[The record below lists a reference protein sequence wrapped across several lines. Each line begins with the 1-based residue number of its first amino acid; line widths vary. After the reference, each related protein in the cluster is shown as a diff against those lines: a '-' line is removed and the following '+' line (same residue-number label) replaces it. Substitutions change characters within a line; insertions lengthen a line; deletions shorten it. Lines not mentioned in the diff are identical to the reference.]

1 MRNIIFLDTTLRDGE
16 QAAGFALP
24 FSGRILM
31 AEKLAESGIDILEAG
46 FPLSSPAECRS
57 CAEIISALAGTPTVL
72 SLMARGRAEEIR
84 DTAALLKKGNSLL
97 HVSFPSSFGHIR
109 NKLNLAPGK
118 LLERAKELVTYAC
131 GLVPAVECGAEDA
144 TRSDFD
150 FLCDYCE
157 TVIAAGAR
165 VVNIADTLGV
175 AAPEEISEL
184 VGGLLKRVGGFADG
198 SARLSIHCHN
208 DRGLAVANTLA
219 AVRAGAAQVETTLCG
234 VGDRAGNAAGEAV
247 LANLAAHPELY
258 RGKSKISME
267 RLLECALH
275 FCRLS
280 GCPPPAGHP
289 FLGNRIHAH
298 ASGIHQD
305 GIRKFRGAYGGESEA
320 DRLVPERIV
329 LSRHSG
335 ASGVMLLAESCH
347 LPIDPRAAARILGDV
362 KSRNLPSLG
371 FTEFLRLY
379 YKNSGPRPFPDTL
392 FDIKDVF
399 GGFEDRH
406 CNVTVLRSN
415 GESFPGKGSD
425 MLSAVLDAVVRMSG
439 RNLIPRRVEMRM
451 MDGVCRCYM
460 EVFVAWEP
468 PFAVER
474 IGTEPA
480 RLTAQCL
487 LDALNFH
494 LVKELHA

>member
-1 MRNIIFLDTTLRDGE
+1 MRNITFLDTTLRDGE

-24 FSGRILM
+24 LPARILM

-46 FPLSSPAECRS
+46 FPLSSPAEYRS
-57 CAEIISALAGTPTVL
+57 CAEIVSVLAGTSTKL
-72 SLMARGRAEEIR
+72 SLMTRGRAEEIR

-97 HVSFPSSFGHIR
+97 HISFPVSFEHIR
-109 NKLNLAPGK
+109 NKLNLRPGK
-118 LLERAKELVTYAC
+118 LLEQTSTLVAYAA
-131 GLVPAVECGAEDA
+131 GLVPMIECGAEDA
-144 TRSDFD
+144 TRADFD

-157 TVIAAGAR
+157 TVTAAGAR

-175 AAPEEISEL
+175 STPEQIFEL
-184 VGGLLKRVGGFADG
+184 VSNLMKRVGKFADG
-198 SARLSIHCHN
+198 TARLSIHCHN
-208 DRGLAVANTLA
+208 DHGLAVASTLA
-219 AVRAGAAQVETTLCG
+219 AIRAGATQVESTLCG
-234 VGDRAGNAAGEAV
+234 IGDRAGNAAEEVV

-258 RGKSKISME
+258 RGKSKISLE

-280 GCPPPAGHP
+280 GYPPPAGHP

-305 GIRKFRGAYGGESEA
+305 GIRKSRATYNEEFGAG
-320 DRLVPERIV
+320 RLVPERIV

-335 ASGVMLLAESCH
+335 KSGVILLAESCH
-347 LPIDPRAAARILGDV
+347 LPIDPRAATRILGEL
-362 KSRNLPSLG
+362 KARNSSSLG

-379 YKNSGPRPFPDTL
+379 YKNSGPRPFPNTL
-392 FDIKDVF
+392 YDIKDVF
-399 GGFEDRH
+399 GSFEDHH
-406 CNVTVLRSN
+406 CNVTVLRTN

-439 RNLIPRRVEMRM
+439 LNIIARRVEMRM
-451 MDGVCRCYM
+451 MDCTYRCYM
-460 EVFVAWEP
+460 EVFVEWEP

-480 RLTAQCL
+480 HLIAQCL

-494 LVKELHA
+494 LIKEQYA